1 MDPSGGMTARQDLQ
15 REVTCSLCLDVL
27 QDPKLLSCDHIFCK
41 SPCLENLARRSDNN
55 SLSCPECRAIT
66 VVPGNLSNLRTA
78 CHINR
83 LKDIIK
89 RLEESEIKEKA
100 GRETSR
106 SPLAVESRS
115 ESKSKS
121 KSPPQ
126 AKLPHTKPDGATN
139 YCDQHT
145 GQRLDLYC
153 HHCKQ
158 LICRKC
164 VGVGR
169 NHYHHSYELVTKVT
183 QYYKRL
189 VIDQLSSVEKI
200 RRDVEQALEATAQ
213 TRRGICSEKS
223 SVNRNVTRSFTSGQ
237 VSEARVRSCLSLT
250 NKTVAVRLQT
260 IQCHEESLQLVWSEL
275 DDLVISVHQSAFEK
289 GDEEF
294 LRSVAGLSVHM
305 KNLSSKYLGIS
316 KLPVKFPYA
325 ASLINEKYG
334 VLNGEHFKPLCSIII
349 LCS

>member
-1 MDPSGGMTARQDLQ
+1 MDLPGGMTARQDLQ
-15 REVTCSLCLDVL
+15 REVTCSLCLDIL
-27 QDPKLLSCDHIFCK
+27 QEPKLLSCDHIFCK
-41 SPCLENLARRSDNN
+41 SPCLENLARRSVNN
-55 SLSCPECRAIT
+55 RLSCPECRAVT
-66 VVPGNLSNLRTA
+66 VVPGNLSDLRTA

-100 GRETSR
+100 GGETSR
-106 SPLAVESRS
+106 PPLAVESHS
-115 ESKSKS
+115 ESRLKS

-126 AKLPHTKPDGATN
+126 TRLPHTNPRC
-139 YCDQHT
+139 CDRHT

-153 HHCKQ
+153 RQCKQ
-158 LICRKC
+158 LICREC

-169 NHYHHSYELVTKVT
+169 SHYRHSYDLVSKVT

-189 VIDQLSSVEKI
+189 VIDQLSSIEKI
-200 RRDVEQALEATAQ
+200 RRDVEQALEAAVQ
-213 TRRGICSEKS
+213 AKRRIYSEKS
-223 SVNRNVTRSFTSGQ
+223 SVNKNVTRSFASGQ

-260 IQCHEESLQLVWSEL
+260 IQCYEESVQLVWSEL
-275 DDLVISVHQSAFEK
+275 DDLVISVHQNVFEK
-289 GDEEF
+289 GDVEF
-294 LRSVAGLSVHM
+294 LRAVADLSLRM

-316 KLPVKFPYA
+316 KLPIKSPCA

-334 VLNGEHFKPLCSIII
+334 ILNGEHFKRLCSIK

>member
-1 MDPSGGMTARQDLQ
+1 MTARQDLQ
-15 REVTCSLCLDVL
+15 REVICSLCLDIL

-41 SPCLENLARRSDNN
+41 SPCLENLARRSANN

-66 VVPGNLSNLRTA
+66 VIPGSLSNLRTD

-89 RLEESEIKEKA
+89 RLEETEIKEKA
-100 GRETSR
+100 GGETSR
-106 SPLAVESRS
+106 PPLAVESHS

-126 AKLPHTKPDGATN
+126 TKLPHTNPDEATN

-158 LICRKC
+158 LMCREC
-164 VGVGR
+164 VGIGC
-169 NHYHHSYELVTKVT
+169 NHYRHSYDLVSKVT

-189 VIDQLSSVEKI
+189 VIDQLSSIETI
-200 RRDVEQALEATAQ
+200 RRDIEQALKVAAQ
-213 TRRGICSEKS
+213 ARKGICSEKS
-223 SVNRNVTRSFTSGQ
+223 SVSKNVTQSFASGQ

-250 NKTVAVRLQT
+250 NKTVALRLQT
-260 IQCHEESLQLVWSEL
+260 IQCYEESLQLVWSEL

-289 GDEEF
+289 GDVDF
-294 LRSVAGLSVHM
+294 LRAVADLSLHM

-334 VLNGEHFKPLCSIII
+334 ILNGEHFKPHV
-349 LCS
+349 